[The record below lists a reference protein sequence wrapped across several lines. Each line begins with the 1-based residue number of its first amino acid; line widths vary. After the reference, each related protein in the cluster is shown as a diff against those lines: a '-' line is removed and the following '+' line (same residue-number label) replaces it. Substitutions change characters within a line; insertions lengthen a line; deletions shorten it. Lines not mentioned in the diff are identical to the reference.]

1 MSGQSGVA
9 VSISISLNVELRSKV
24 ILNIHIIL
32 VFLQIEYFLQFD
44 LRFNEKLNKQPFS
57 KRVDRWYFLIHGKMK
72 SGSSSTQNQNLIVFE
87 WCKTIANF
95 SFDDLSIM
103 KRGMRYLS
111 QLGKEAVEL
120 RDL

>member
-57 KRVDRWYFLIHGKMK
+57 KRVDR
-72 SGSSSTQNQNLIVFE
+72 
-87 WCKTIANF
+87 
-95 SFDDLSIM
+95 
-103 KRGMRYLS
+103 
-111 QLGKEAVEL
+111 
-120 RDL
+120 